1 MNILHLRYAIEV
13 DRTRSISKAAENLF
27 MNQSNLSRS
36 IRELEQSLGVT
47 LFRRTSKGMTP
58 TPQGEQFIAHAK
70 EIVAKIDHVES
81 LYKSGGDG
89 KIRFALSAPREEL
102 FASAFAE
109 LVKEIPAGAC
119 ELYYKETNP
128 MDTVDDLL
136 QSDYRLGIIRYQTV
150 FDPYFKALLHEKD
163 LLCEPLAKQRAYLIL
178 SIDDP
183 LAAKGT
189 VTMDDLSA
197 YTQICYP
204 DHTVP
209 TLSYTEAM
217 AAETD
222 PTITRHIYVQDRA
235 GASKLLSTVPRTFM
249 WSPALSPDLLSQY
262 NLVRKCQSDLDR
274 EYIDLLIYR
283 KGYHMTPYDR
293 RFVELL
299 HTAEENEG

>member
-89 KIRFALSAPREEL
+89 KIRFALSAPRSESI
-102 FASAFAE
+102 ASAFGKLA
-109 LVKEIPAGAC
+109 KEIPAGAC

-128 MDTVDDLL
+128 RDTVEDLL
-136 QSDYRLGIIRYQTV
+136 QSDYRLGILRYQTEY
-150 FDPYFKALLHEKD
+150 DPYFKAWLHEKD
-163 LLCEPLAKQRAYLIL
+163 ILCEPLAKHPAYLIL
-178 SIDDP
+178 SADDP
-183 LAAKGT
+183 LAERDEIDPEELA
-189 VTMDDLSA
+189 A
-197 YTQICYP
+197 YIQICYP
-204 DHTVP
+204 DQTIP
-209 TLSYTEAM
+209 TLSHTEAM
-217 AAETD
+217 EAQTVSG
-222 PTITRHIYVQDRA
+222 ITRHIYVHDRA
-235 GASKLLSTVPRTFM
+235 SALELPSQIPNAFLWM
-249 WSPALSPDLLSQY
+249 PALSPEQLSRY
-262 NLVRKCQSDLDR
+262 RLVQIKHTDK
-274 EYIDLLIYR
+274 EYLDLLIYR